1 MRQMLALRS
10 PSLGIGHHKRIEAVT
25 PGSPNFNLSML
36 EKPCKR
42 NTPNDLAIIMSHL
55 TAMRTAVYD
64 QHKSVGESQYAL
76 ILEDDVE
83 FLYNID
89 LRHIVREAPPD
100 FGILRLM
107 TSNIEAIEEL
117 WNKYKASSE
126 TKKWTRNHWTNTTGN
141 GKYARYWGAWLTSLT
156 RTLSNLS

>member
-1 MRQMLALRS
+1 MLFIMIPSFIFSFLALVLLTGPESADSSIRCDEELLHLNHPSGAMNEITHQILSIPAYWINLASSVERKRYMRQMLTLRS

-64 QHKSVGESQYAL
+64 QHSRWE
-76 ILEDDVE
+76 
-83 FLYNID
+83 
-89 LRHIVREAPPD
+89 
-100 FGILRLM
+100 
-107 TSNIEAIEEL
+107 
-117 WNKYKASSE
+117 KANMGDSG
-126 TKKWTRNHWTNTTGN
+126 R
-141 GKYARYWGAWLTSLT
+141 
-156 RTLSNLS
+156 